1 MIDRIVCRAR
11 HTAVVALVLPALAA
25 AAAGAQ
31 ATEEWRSWNRPVEPF
46 QVFGA
51 LHYVGASDITSYA
64 FATPEGLILLDGGFP
79 ETAPIILANLAKL
92 GFRIED
98 VKILINSHAHFDHA
112 GGLAE
117 LAAKSGAKVFASA
130 GDADQ
135 LEAGGKGEFAWGD
148 EGTFPPVAVDR
159 RLADR
164 DTVTLGGLTLT
175 AHVTAGHTRGCT
187 TWTATLE
194 QGGERREAVFVCS
207 VSVPD
212 PAAYRLAD
220 NPRYPEIAADYA
232 ASYERL
238 RSFSPGLFLAAHGGF
253 FGLDEK
259 RARLAAGEKAAD
271 VFTDPAGY
279 LAYLDR
285 NEQRFRELLAEA
297 RAAAA
302 KPPVSD

>member
-1 MIDRIVCRAR
+1 MTDRIRR
-11 HTAVVALVLPALAA
+11 LAVVFALSTLAA
-25 AAAGAQ
+25 AAAHAQ

-46 QVFGA
+46 KVFGA
-51 LHYVGASDITSYA
+51 LHYVGANDITSYA
-64 FATPEGLILLDGGFP
+64 FATPDGLILLDGGFP
-79 ETAPIILANLAKL
+79 ETAPIVLANLAKL

-117 LAAKSGAKVFASA
+117 LAAKSGAQVLASA
-130 GDADQ
+130 RDADQ
-135 LEAGGKGEFAWGD
+135 LEAGGKGDFAWGD
-148 EGTFPPVAVDR
+148 EGTFPPVEVDR

-164 DTVTLGGLTLT
+164 DTVTLGGVTLT

-194 QGGERREAVFVCS
+194 EAGERREAVFVCS

-220 NPRYPEIAADYA
+220 NPRYPEIADDYA
-232 ASYERL
+232 ATYERL
-238 RSFSPGLFLAAHGGF
+238 RSFAPDLFFAAHGGF
-253 FGLDEK
+253 FGLDGK
-259 RARLAAGEKAAD
+259 RARLAAGEKAVD
-271 VFTDPAGY
+271 VFTDREGY
-279 LAYLDR
+279 RAYLDR

-297 RAAAA
+297 RAALAA
-302 KPPVSD
+302 KPSVSD

>member
-1 MIDRIVCRAR
+1 MIDRRLSIRR
-11 HTAVVALVLPALAA
+11 AVVAALLPMLAA

-46 QVFGA
+46 KVFGA
-51 LHYVGASDITSYA
+51 LHYVGANDITSYA

-79 ETAPIILANLAKL
+79 ETAAIILENLAKL

-98 VKILINSHAHFDHA
+98 VKVLINSHSHFDHA

-117 LAAKSGAKVFASA
+117 LAAKSGAEVFASA
-130 GDADQ
+130 RDADQ
-135 LEAGGKGEFAWGD
+135 LEAGGKGDFAWGD
-148 EGTFPPVAVDR
+148 EGAFPPVEVDR

-194 QGGERREAVFVCS
+194 EGNEKREAVFVCS

-212 PAAYRLAD
+212 PSAYRLAD
-220 NPRYPEIAADYA
+220 NPRYPEIADDYA

-238 RSFSPGLFLAAHGGF
+238 RSFAPDLFFAAHGGF
-253 FGLDEK
+253 FDLDGK
-259 RARLAAGEKAAD
+259 RARLAAGEKAVD
-271 VFTDPAGY
+271 VFTDRDGY
-279 LAYLDR
+279 RAYLDR
-285 NEQRFRELLAEA
+285 NEKRFRELVAEA

-302 KPPVSD
+302 ASAPVTD

>member
-1 MIDRIVCRAR
+1 MIDRR
-11 HTAVVALVLPALAA
+11 HRRLAVALLCLATIA
-25 AAAGAQ
+25 PGSAHGQ
-31 ATEEWRSWNRPVEPF
+31 ASEEWRSWNQPVTPF
-46 QVFGA
+46 KVFGA
-51 LHYVGASDITSYA
+51 LHYVGANDIAVYA
-64 FATPEGLILLDGGFP
+64 FATPEGLIVLDGGFP
-79 ETAPIILANLAKL
+79 ETAPLVLASLAEL

-98 VKILINSHAHFDHA
+98 VKILLNSHAHFDHA

-130 GDADQ
+130 RDADQ
-135 LEAGGKGEFAWGD
+135 LEAGGKGDFAWGD

-164 DTVTLGGLTLT
+164 ETVTLGGVTLT

-194 QGGERREAVFVCS
+194 DGGERREAVFVCS

-220 NPRYPEIAADYA
+220 NPRYPEIADDYA

-238 RSFSPGLFLAAHGGF
+238 RSFAPDLFFAAHGGF
-253 FGLDEK
+253 FDLDGK
-259 RARLAAGEKAAD
+259 RARLAAGEKAVD
-271 VFTDPAGY
+271 VFTDRDGY
-279 LAYLDR
+279 GAYLDR
-285 NEQRFRELLAEA
+285 NERRFRELLSEA
-297 RAAAA
+297 RAALAA